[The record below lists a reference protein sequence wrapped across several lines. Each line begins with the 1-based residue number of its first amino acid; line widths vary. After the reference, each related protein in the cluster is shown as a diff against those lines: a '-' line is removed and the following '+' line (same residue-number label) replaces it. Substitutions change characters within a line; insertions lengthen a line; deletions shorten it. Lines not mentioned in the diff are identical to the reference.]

1 MSSTVLFEM
10 NDVLCRYGRD
20 LRVARLAR
28 SCART
33 PSFVDADALAETLGR
48 VGSLREDEE
57 PVRRP
62 RRSAS
67 RGRSTDTGFNAG
79 RAAGGLAI

>member
-1 MSSTVLFEM
+1 M

-33 PSFVDADALAETLGR
+33 PSFVDDSAKNVAGAERAGHVCVDADALAETLGR
-48 VGSLREDEE
+48 AGLLREDE
-57 PVRRP
+57 
-62 RRSAS
+62 
-67 RGRSTDTGFNAG
+67 
-79 RAAGGLAI
+79 